1 MCSIHANMTQDKE
14 IKDESK
20 DQTKKKKHI
29 AKVIVKMAIKNIK
42 SIS

>member
-20 DQTKKKKHI
+20 DQTKKKHI